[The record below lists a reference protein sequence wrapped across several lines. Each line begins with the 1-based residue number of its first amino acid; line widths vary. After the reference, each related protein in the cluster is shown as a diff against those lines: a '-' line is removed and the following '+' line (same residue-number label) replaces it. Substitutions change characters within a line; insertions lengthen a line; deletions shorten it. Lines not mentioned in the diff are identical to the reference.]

1 MPNTLELMVKADIKI
16 LHHTFN
22 EEKYK
27 FQFPVVRVKWSSY
40 LCLKE
45 LLFKA
50 TTQVIHAKLL

>member
-1 MPNTLELMVKADIKI
+1 MVKADIKI

-27 FQFPVVRVKWSSY
+27 FQFLVVRVKWSSY

-50 TTQVIHAKLL
+50 TTQVIHAKILKL